1 MMGLLNRLNML
12 AKADAHG
19 VVDAIE
25 DRSLLLKQHVR
36 EAELEL
42 NRKRARLGALQA
54 EHKTL
59 EEESRRTQDQ
69 IKSLDEDV
77 ALAIEGGKE
86 DLARFAIKK
95 LLPLHRRLKRMEERL
110 KEVVE
115 EQGSL
120 SKILTEQEGE
130 FESLRARVRAYLAQA
145 GTDSVLTDP
154 LSEPVVEEEEIEIE
168 LLRRMQPKKKGAN

>member
-1 MMGLLNRLNML
+1 MGLMNRLNIL
-12 AKADAHG
+12 VKADAHG

-54 EHKTL
+54 EQKTL
-59 EEESRRTQDQ
+59 EEDSRRTKDK

-77 ALAIEGGKE
+77 TLAVGGGKE

-95 LLPLHRRLKRMEERL
+95 LLPLRRRLKHMEDRL
-110 KEVVE
+110 KEIGE
-115 EQGSL
+115 EEASL
-120 SKILTEQEGE
+120 SGTVGEQEEE
-130 FESLRARVRAYLAQA
+130 FENLRARVRTYLAQA
-145 GTDSVLTDP
+145 GSSSEMADP
-154 LSEPVVEEEEIEIE
+154 FCEPLVEDEEIEIE
-168 LLRRMQPKKKGAN
+168 LLRRMQKGAS

>member
-54 EHKTL
+54 EHETL
-59 EEESRRTQDQ
+59 EEDSRRTRDK

-77 ALAIEGGKE
+77 TLAVEGGKD

-95 LLPLHRRLKRMEERL
+95 LLPLRRRLKHMEERL
-110 KEVVE
+110 KEVGK
-115 EQGSL
+115 EQESL
-120 SKILTEQEGE
+120 SEMLTEQEGE
-130 FESLRARVRAYLAQA
+130 FESLRAHVRAYLAQA
-145 GTDSVLTDP
+145 GTPSELTDP
-154 LSEPVVEEEEIEIE
+154 FCEPLVEDEEVEIE

>member
-1 MMGLLNRLNML
+1 MGLMNRLNML
-12 AKADAHG
+12 VKADAHG

-54 EHKTL
+54 EQKTL
-59 EEESRRTQDQ
+59 EDESRRTRDK

-77 ALAIEGGKE
+77 TLALDGGKD

-95 LLPLHRRLKRMEERL
+95 LLPLRRRLKHMGERL
-110 KEVVE
+110 KEVGAE
-115 EQGSL
+115 RDPL
-120 SKILTEQEGE
+120 SDTLKEQEE
-130 FESLRARVRAYLAQA
+130 ELESLRARVRAYLAQA
-145 GTDSVLTDP
+145 STFPELTDP
-154 LSEPVVEEEEIEIE
+154 FCEPMVEDEEIEIE
-168 LLRRMQPKKKGAN
+168 LLRRMQPAKKGAN